1 MDTSIQIDRLNER
14 QKALEAI
21 MAKSDPHLWGVLKKT
36 LEAFRKAYPAD
47 YDEYIA
53 ANTEYNTN
61 EATLAELENRLAIE
75 AEEIETLRH
84 IEEE

>member
-75 AEEIETLRH
+75 AEEIENLRH

>member
-1 MDTSIQIDRLNER
+1 MDTSIQIDRLKER
-14 QKALEAI
+14 QKALEAA

-36 LEAFRKAYPAD
+36 LEAFRKAYPND

-61 EATLAELENRLAIE
+61 EATLAELDRQLAIE
-75 AEEIETLRH
+75 AEELENLRH